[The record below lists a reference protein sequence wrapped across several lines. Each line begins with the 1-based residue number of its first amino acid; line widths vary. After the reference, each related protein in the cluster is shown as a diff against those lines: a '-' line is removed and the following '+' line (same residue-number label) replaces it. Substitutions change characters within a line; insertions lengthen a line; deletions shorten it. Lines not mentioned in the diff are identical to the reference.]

1 MKSKLVFYEYTNN
14 IQTNHFKKIANIKDD
29 EITFKSDYNDLVSI
43 KINKNSITI
52 KREGF
57 LTYEVKH
64 IKNKKNIINILI
76 NGQGLNDKIKSTIFT
91 NEIIIKKESNNLIIK
106 IIYKKDDDQ
115 ILTNYNLTW
124 R

>member
-14 IQTNHFKKIANIKDD
+14 IQTNHFKKIANIKGDV
-29 EITFKSDYNDLVSI
+29 ITFKSDYNDLVSI

-76 NGQGLNDKIKSTIFT
+76 NGQGLNDNIKSTIFT
-91 NEIIIKKESNNLIIK
+91 NEIIIKKEPNNLIIK